1 MAAAVVMARSMA
13 GAVSRCWH
21 SYVGLLDRYPARTV
35 AVNTAVLM
43 TSGDLI
49 AQLVLEKRHR
59 TRDFDSARTL
69 RFFGVGLLLAG
80 PTMHA
85 WYVRADLLR
94 SVHLRTAG
102 FILLFQKFSS
112 VYVMC
117 TLTTWHCLQH
127 LIDISRPPGPQQQTC
142 SSGFAAVGPCWDRQT
157 DGHCAVSPY
166 VLIAVYIVTARW
178 QRSVA

>member
-35 AVNTAVLM
+35 SVNTAVLM

-85 WYVRADLLR
+85 WYVPTCCDPCTSEQLDLFFFFKN
-94 SVHLRTAG
+94 SAQ
-102 FILLFQKFSS
+102 F
-112 VYVMC
+112 M
-117 TLTTWHCLQH
+117 
-127 LIDISRPPGPQQQTC
+127 
-142 SSGFAAVGPCWDRQT
+142 
-157 DGHCAVSPY
+157 
-166 VLIAVYIVTARW
+166 
-178 QRSVA
+178 